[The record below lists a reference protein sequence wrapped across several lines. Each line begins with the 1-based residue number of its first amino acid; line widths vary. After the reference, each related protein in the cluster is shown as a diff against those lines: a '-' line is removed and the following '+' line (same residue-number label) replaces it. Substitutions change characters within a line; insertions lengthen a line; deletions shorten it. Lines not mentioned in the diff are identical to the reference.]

1 MGVLRIVVFLPS
13 DFAALPEKSRTF
25 VGNKKSM
32 DKIYRLRPAQ
42 DTTLDELKSG
52 YLWFSRPTGFND
64 VEDANIIAF
73 TDKNENIKDAFDRVF
88 SNHSF
93 LAEELSYIGI
103 CCFTDILPK
112 QEKWKRFPKGN
123 KGIFIEYDK
132 TKVEQYFLDK
142 HYLGD
147 CFREVEYLD
156 KQLLIESSTNDG
168 YDVLWEVYEDGCL
181 YLSIRGDIE
190 RDIKKM
196 DQFILK
202 LLTRINSRFKEQ
214 KELRIILSGTRIPTK
229 DPHIKGYKIPLPSD
243 FITRIY
249 IQDTTPDTFVS
260 ELKKNIDGDKIQL
273 IKD

>member
-1 MGVLRIVVFLPS
+1 
-13 DFAALPEKSRTF
+13 
-25 VGNKKSM
+25 M

-42 DTTLDELKSG
+42 DTTIDELKSG
-52 YLWFSRPTGFND
+52 YLWFSRPTGFSD
-64 VEDANIIAF
+64 IEDANLIAF

-132 TKVEQYFLDK
+132 AKVEKYFVDK
-142 HYLGD
+142 YYLGD
-147 CFREVEYLD
+147 CFKEVVYLD
-156 KQLLIESSTNDG
+156 NQLLIESSTNEG
-168 YDVLWEVYEDGCL
+168 YDVLWEIYEDGCL

-190 RDIKKM
+190 RDAKIM
-196 DQFILK
+196 DQFIFK
-202 LLTRINSRFKEQ
+202 LLTRINSKYKEQ
-214 KELRIILSGTRIPTK
+214 KEYRIILSGARIPTK
-229 DPHIKGYKIPLPSD
+229 DLDIKGYKILIPSN

-249 IQDTTPDTFVS
+249 IQDTTPDIFVS
-260 ELKKNIDGDKIQL
+260 ELKKYIDEDKIQL